1 MISTRILVSALAA
14 AGAYLC
20 ASEPATSQSYPAHPV
35 SLIVPYA
42 AGGGIDALARVLGEP
57 LAAMLGQ
64 PIIVEDVAGAGGTIA
79 MGRLARALPDGH
91 TLGVGTVDQIVNG
104 AIYQLP
110 YDVVNDFAPIIL
122 LASSP
127 YLIVSKNA
135 VPARDLKELIV
146 WLKANK
152 EKVSQGHNGIGGG
165 QHLCGINL
173 QKSIGAE
180 WPFVPYRGAAPE
192 LQDLVAGQIDLLCGL
207 AGSTL
212 TFARGGQIRP
222 YAVTAAR
229 RMGSAPEIPTVDEAG
244 LPGLYVSAWAGLWAP
259 KGTPKDVIAKLN
271 SAAVSTLDDA
281 TVRRRIAD
289 LGFEI
294 PPPDQQTP
302 EALGALPQIEIEK
315 WWPIIKAANIKPQ

>member
-1 MISTRILVSALAA
+1 MTGARILISAMVAGSVALAVPRP
-14 AGAYLC
+14 
-20 ASEPATSQSYPAHPV
+20 SVSQSYPSHPI

-42 AGGGIDALARVLGEP
+42 AGGGIDALARILTEP
-57 LAAMLGQ
+57 LAAVLGQ
-64 PIIVEDVAGAGGTIA
+64 PILVEDVAGAGGTIA
-79 MGRLARALPDGH
+79 MGRLAHAPPDGH
-91 TLGVGTVDQIVNG
+91 TLGIGTVDQIVNG
-104 AIYQLP
+104 AIYRLP
-110 YDVVNDFAPIIL
+110 YDVVKDFEPIVL

-127 YLIVSKNA
+127 YLIVSKND
-135 VPARDLKELIV
+135 VPARDLGELIA
-146 WLKANK
+146 WLRANK
-152 EKVSQGHNGIGGG
+152 EKVAEGHNGIGGG

-212 TFARGGQIRP
+212 ALARSGQIRP
-222 YAVTAAR
+222 YAVTAAAR
-229 RMGSAPEIPTVDEAG
+229 IGTAPEIPTVDEAG

-259 KGTPKDVIAKLN
+259 KGTPRNVIARLN
-271 SAAVSTLDDA
+271 SAAIGMLDDS

-294 PPPDQQTP
+294 PPRDQQTP
-302 EALGALPQIEIEK
+302 AVLGALPKAEIEK

>member
-1 MISTRILVSALAA
+1 
-14 AGAYLC
+14 
-20 ASEPATSQSYPAHPV
+20 
-35 SLIVPYA
+35 
-42 AGGGIDALARVLGEP
+42 
-57 LAAMLGQ
+57 
-64 PIIVEDVAGAGGTIA
+64 
-79 MGRLARALPDGH
+79 MGRLARALADGH
-91 TLGVGTVDQIVNG
+91 TLGIGTVDQIVNG
-104 AIYQLP
+104 AIYRLP

-127 YLIVSKNA
+127 YLIVSKNT
-135 VPARDLKELIV
+135 VPARDLKELIA

-152 EKVSQGHNGIGGG
+152 EKVTEGHNGIGGG
-165 QHLCGINL
+165 QHLCGMSL

-212 TFARGGQIRP
+212 TLARGGQIRP

-229 RMGSAPEIPTVDEAG
+229 RMGPAPEIPTVDEAG

-271 SAAVSTLDDA
+271 SATLSTLDDA
-281 TVRRRIAD
+281 TVRRRIAE

-294 PPPDQQTP
+294 PPRDQQTP
-302 EALGALPQIEIEK
+302 EALGALPQAEIEK

>member
-1 MISTRILVSALAA
+1 MISTRMLLSAMAA
-14 AGAYLC
+14 AGVCLGTPG
-20 ASEPATSQSYPAHPV
+20 PATSQSYPSHPI

-42 AGGGIDALARVLGEP
+42 AGGGIDALARLLIET
-57 LAAMLGQ
+57 LAASLGQ

-79 MGRLARALPDGH
+79 MGRLARAMPDGH
-91 TLGVGTVDQIVNG
+91 TLGIGTVDQITNG

-110 YDVVNDFAPIIL
+110 YDVVNDFEPIIL

-135 VPARDLKELIV
+135 VPAKNLAELIV

-152 EKVSQGHNGIGGG
+152 EKVSEGHNGVGGG

-173 QKSIGAE
+173 QKSVGAQ

-192 LQDLVAGQIDLLCGL
+192 LQDLVAGQIDVLCLL
-207 AGSTL
+207 AGSGL
-212 TFARGGQIRP
+212 ALARSGQIRP
-222 YAVTAAR
+222 YAATAEAR
-229 RMGSAPEIPTVDEAG
+229 MRAAPEIPTVDEAG

-259 KGTPKDVIAKLN
+259 RGMPKDVIARLN
-271 SAAVSTLDDA
+271 SAAVSALDDA
-281 TVRRRIAD
+281 AVRRRIAD

-294 PPPDQQTP
+294 PPRDQQTP
-302 EALGALPQIEIEK
+302 EALGTLPKVEIEK
-315 WWPIIKAANIKPQ
+315 WWPIIKAAGIKGE

>member
-1 MISTRILVSALAA
+1 MVRTRILLSGILAA
-14 AGAYLC
+14 GIALGTLQLA
-20 ASEPATSQSYPAHPV
+20 ASQPYPAHPI

-42 AGGGIDALARVLGEP
+42 AGGGIDALARVLSEP
-57 LAAMLGQ
+57 LAAALGQ
-64 PIIVEDVAGAGGTIA
+64 PIVVEDVAGAGGTIA

-91 TLGVGTVDQIVNG
+91 TLGIGTVDQIVNG

-127 YLIVSKNA
+127 YLIVSKNT

-152 EKVSQGHNGIGGG
+152 EKVAEGHNGIGGG
-165 QHLCGINL
+165 QHLCGISL

-212 TFARGGQIRP
+212 TLARSGQIRP

-271 SAAVSTLDDA
+271 SATLSTLDDA
-281 TVRRRIAD
+281 TVRRRIAE

-294 PPPDQQTP
+294 PPRDQQTP
-302 EALGALPQIEIEK
+302 EALGALPQAEIEK

>member
-1 MISTRILVSALAA
+1 
-14 AGAYLC
+14 
-20 ASEPATSQSYPAHPV
+20 
-35 SLIVPYA
+35 LIVPYA
-42 AGGGIDALARVLGEP
+42 AGGGIDTLARVLSEP
-57 LAAMLGQ
+57 LAAALGQ
-64 PIIVEDVAGAGGTIA
+64 PMLVEDVAGAGGTIA

-91 TLGVGTVDQIVNG
+91 TLGIGTVDQIVNG

-110 YDVVNDFAPIIL
+110 YDVVNDFSPIIL

-135 VPARDLKELIV
+135 VPAKDLAELIA

-173 QKSIGAE
+173 QKSIGAQ

-212 TFARGGQIRP
+212 TLARGGQIRP

-244 LPGLYVSAWAGLWAP
+244 LPRLYVSAWAGLWAP
-259 KGTPKDVIAKLN
+259 KGTPGEVIARLN
-271 SAAVSTLDDA
+271 SLAVSTLEDA
-281 TVRRRIAD
+281 SVRRRIAD

-302 EALGALPQIEIEK
+302 AALGALPPAEIEK
-315 WWPIIKAANIKPQ
+315 WWPIIKAAGIKAE

>member
-1 MISTRILVSALAA
+1 MVRTRILLSGILAA
-14 AGAYLC
+14 GIALGTLQLA
-20 ASEPATSQSYPAHPV
+20 ASQPYPAPPI

-42 AGGGIDALARVLGEP
+42 AGGGIDALARVLSEP
-57 LAAMLGQ
+57 LAAALGQ
-64 PIIVEDVAGAGGTIA
+64 PIVVEDVAGAGGTIA

-91 TLGVGTVDQIVNG
+91 TLGIGTVDQIVNG

-127 YLIVSKNA
+127 YLIVSKNT

-152 EKVSQGHNGIGGG
+152 EKVAEGHNGIGGG
-165 QHLCGINL
+165 QHLCGISL

-212 TFARGGQIRP
+212 TLARSGQIRP

-229 RMGSAPEIPTVDEAG
+229 RMGSAPEITTVDEAG

-271 SAAVSTLDDA
+271 SATLSTLDDA
-281 TVRRRIAD
+281 TVRRRIAE

-294 PPPDQQTP
+294 PPRDQQTP
-302 EALGALPQIEIEK
+302 EALGALPQAEIEK